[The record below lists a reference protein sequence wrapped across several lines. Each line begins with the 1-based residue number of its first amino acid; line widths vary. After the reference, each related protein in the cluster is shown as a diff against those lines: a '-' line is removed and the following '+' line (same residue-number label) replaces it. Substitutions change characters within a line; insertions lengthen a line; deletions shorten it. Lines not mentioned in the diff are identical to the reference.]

1 MVALL
6 EVRAGEGSVLA
17 QLLEVLHGRIVLQRR
32 TRRTVREHGG
42 FVWGIRPWRPRDTDD
57 RSRVTASNFR
67 HNKGEMIKGTVVVAG
82 ERENFPVILPV
93 IFKRGVA
100 VRSVTL

>member
-17 QLLEVLHGRIVLQRR
+17 QLLDVLHGRIVLQRR

-67 HNKGEMIKGTVVVAG
+67 HNKGEIKGTVVVAG

-93 IFKRGVA
+93 IFKRGAA
-100 VRSVTL
+100 VRSVT